1 LSYEKYE
8 TDVLVIGSGGAG
20 LRAAAAAAEKDVDV
34 TLATKGKIGSTGSTI
49 MAGEDFCADVEVD
62 GKSVCDLGLA
72 GDPDDS
78 KERWFHEI
86 VAQGFYLNEQNL
98 VWAYVQNAPRIGKE
112 LVDSG
117 VVEGME
123 PGSTRALRTTG
134 RGIIKSLRG
143 AMHDVKLVE
152 DTMIVDLLLSNSRI
166 VGAVGFNVNDG
177 TLDLFKAKT
186 VIVAT
191 GGFHYIYTV
200 FCGSRACSGDGQSM
214 AYRVGAKLIDM
225 EMITTPPVIVYPLKY
240 RGNAFPIIINAIVGG
255 KGQLLDKDGTNIL
268 ERYDPKVLK
277 VVASTEWDK
286 LFLSKTIQNVVEQ
299 GLGGPHG
306 GVFFTMKDVP
316 STLLEKAEAEFPG
329 LRGKADLKEM
339 VSMLKKGD
347 SFEVAPC
354 VEYCEGGIKI
364 NEKCETNVP
373 GLFAAGECTGGLWG
387 SNRVSAATTE
397 MLIEGLIAGESA
409 VEYCKGI
416 ADLFVPEVGQVER
429 VRKKVFQALERT
441 NGVSPLHFRKRLQ
454 KIADECL
461 SPTRKGPQME
471 EAIRTLERMEKEEM
485 PALCVSSTKSRSYNN
500 EWIEAIQAEN
510 LLCVIKASLKSA
522 FERRE
527 SRGVHYR
534 SDCPRTDNAGWIK
547 HVVIAKESDQMKVT
561 SDPVTIT
568 KIRPPGGTEDY
579 EKVIMDTIKTMEN
592 YEKFW

>member
-1 LSYEKYE
+1 LSHDKYE

-20 LRAAAAAAEKDVDV
+20 LRAAAAAVQNKVNV
-34 TLATKGKIGSTGSTI
+34 ILATKGKVGSTGSTI

-62 GKSVCDLGLA
+62 GRSVCDLGLP
-72 GDPDDS
+72 GDPVDS

-86 VAQGFYLNEQNL
+86 IVQGFYLNEQNL
-98 VWAYVQNAPRIGKE
+98 VWAYVQNAPRVARE
-112 LVDSG
+112 LVNSG

-143 AMHDVKLVE
+143 AMHDVKLIE

-166 VGAVGFNVNDG
+166 AGAVGFDVNDG
-177 TLDLFKAKT
+177 TLSVFKAKA

-191 GGFHYIYTV
+191 GGFHYVYPI
-200 FCGSRACSGDGQSM
+200 FCGSRACTGDGQSM

-225 EMITTPPVIVYPLKY
+225 EMITTPPAIVYPLKY
-240 RGNAFPIIINAIVGG
+240 RGNAFPIIINALVGG
-255 KGQLLDKDGTNIL
+255 KGQLLDKDGKNIL

-286 LFLSKTIQNVVEQ
+286 LFLSKTIKNVVEQ
-299 GLGGPHG
+299 GLGGAHG
-306 GVFFTMKDVP
+306 GVFFTMKNVP
-316 STLLEKAEAEFPG
+316 STLLEKAEADFPG

-339 VSMLKKGD
+339 VSIMKEGD
-347 SFEVAPC
+347 SLEVAPC

-364 NEKCETNVP
+364 NEKCETNVA

-397 MLIEGLIAGESA
+397 MLIQGLIAGESA
-409 VEYCKGI
+409 AEYCRGI
-416 ADLFVPEVGQVER
+416 PNLPMVEPDKVDR
-429 VRKKVFQALERT
+429 VRGKVFEALKRT

-454 KIADECL
+454 KIADESL
-461 SPTRKGPQME
+461 SPTRKGTQLE
-471 EAIRTLERMEKEEM
+471 EAIRALEKMEEEM
-485 PALCVSSTKSRSYNN
+485 PKLCVSSTKSRSYNN

-534 SDCPRTDNAGWIK
+534 SDCPRTDNASWLRHI
-547 HVVIAKESDQMKVT
+547 VITKESDRMKVT

-568 KIRPPGGTEDY
+568 KIHPPGGTEDY
-579 EKVIMDTIKTMEN
+579 EKVIMDTIRTMEN